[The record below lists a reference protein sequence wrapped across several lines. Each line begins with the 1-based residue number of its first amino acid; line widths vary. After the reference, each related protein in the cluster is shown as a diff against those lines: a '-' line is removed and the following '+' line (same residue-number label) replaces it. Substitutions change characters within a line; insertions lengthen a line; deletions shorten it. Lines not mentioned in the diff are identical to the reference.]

1 MLREGPYFKAFS
13 WLKVSHNKE
22 SIKIKT
28 KTITNECFC
37 WQRSL
42 KPSFVDSCTQDPD
55 LVCEGEL
62 PFRTIIMIIGL
73 VSDSVI
79 SP

>member
-1 MLREGPYFKAFS
+1 MV
-13 WLKVSHNKE
+13 WLK
-22 SIKIKT
+22 
-28 KTITNECFC
+28 
-37 WQRSL
+37 
-42 KPSFVDSCTQDPD
+42 SFVDSYTQDPD

-79 SP
+79 SPS